1 MTHDPT
7 MPANAPFDD
16 TEPAFTEPWEA
27 EAFALVVE
35 LARTGRLE
43 WSRWVDALAAEI
55 ERSPNDPY
63 YVQWVR
69 AFEGLCVS
77 SGLLDRDEIDERARQ
92 WHRAHLATPHGQPV
106 TLDAGR

>member
-1 MTHDPT
+1 MTQERFLPLAD
-7 MPANAPFDD
+7 APGDA
-16 TEPAFTEPWEA
+16 EPNFTEPWEA

-43 WSRWVDALAAEI
+43 WSEWVDALAAEI
-55 ERSPNDPY
+55 ARSPNDPY

-69 AFEGLCVS
+69 AFEGLCVQS
-77 SGLLDRDEIDERARQ
+77 ELLTVEEVDERARQ

-106 TLDAGR
+106 TLDAAR